1 MAITLLHGSHSQ
13 SAKAQQSASEAAP
26 PTAADGSASDDLL
39 TRTSWTDAHVALVQI
54 KKVIHLGLIC
64 IGDFGYEIDG
74 EMSATQI
81 IGCCVGDE
89 DISRPLQVGQSPPE
103 GTSHLIGR
111 PRLVFSLAAARGL
124 PSIFSSK

>member
-1 MAITLLHGSHSQ
+1 MAITLLHGSHSE

-54 KKVIHLGLIC
+54 KKVKNKTKKQSTLGLQDSFAY
-64 IGDFGYEIDG
+64 GAAHLH
-74 EMSATQI
+74 EMKKKTEKMLFTGI

-89 DISRPLQVGQSPPE
+89 DISRPLSSWPVAASGHVS
-103 GTSHLIGR
+103 SHWS
-111 PRLVFSLAAARGL
+111 VTA
-124 PSIFSSK
+124 